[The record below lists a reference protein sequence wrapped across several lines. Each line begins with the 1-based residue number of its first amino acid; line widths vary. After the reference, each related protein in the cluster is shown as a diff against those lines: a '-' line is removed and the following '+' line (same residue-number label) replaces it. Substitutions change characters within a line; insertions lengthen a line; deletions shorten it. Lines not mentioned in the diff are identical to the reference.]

1 MLTHSQ
7 KNNNPKIVML
17 SNIQY
22 NGVKRALAKPIKDD
36 VNSPASSMSTYS
48 HSTIYLKYLRVKSW
62 LIAIVCL
69 FIMVG
74 FSTSS
79 KAQEKPPKPVALY
92 LYNLKN
98 LEFGA
103 FALKPTGAGGSVIV
117 SYGGSRSYLG
127 DVILLNLGHSY
138 SPAYFEVEGNPGT
151 LVQFANPPA
160 QGFQL
165 TGSNGGTMWV
175 HFNFSVDSSLG
186 NSFIITTIPPVRTIF
201 QIGGSLAIEN
211 IVANKPGYY
220 SGNFTITLIQQ

>member
-1 MLTHSQ
+1 
-7 KNNNPKIVML
+7 ML
-17 SNIQY
+17 SNVQY
-22 NGVKRALAKPIKDD
+22 NDMK
-36 VNSPASSMSTYS
+36 N
-48 HSTIYLKYLRVKSW
+48 W
-62 LIAIVCL
+62 LIALVCL
-69 FIMVG
+69 FVIVG
-74 FSTSS
+74 FPNISN
-79 KAQEKPPKPVALY
+79 AQEKPPKPVALY

-103 FALKPTGAGGSVIV
+103 FALKPLGAGGSVIV

-151 LVQFANPPA
+151 LVQFANAPA

-165 TGSNGGTMWV
+165 TGSNGGTMSV
-175 HFNFSVDSSLG
+175 RFNYSIDSSKG
-186 NSFIITTIPPVRTIF
+186 NSFIISTIPPLRTMF
-201 QIGGSLAIEN
+201 QIGGSLVVEN